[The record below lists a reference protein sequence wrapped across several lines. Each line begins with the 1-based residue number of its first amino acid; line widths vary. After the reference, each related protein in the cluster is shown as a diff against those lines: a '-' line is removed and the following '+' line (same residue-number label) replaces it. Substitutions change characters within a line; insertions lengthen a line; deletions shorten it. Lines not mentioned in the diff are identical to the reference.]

1 MSDTIRTFQWLKGD
15 KAGQF
20 VKWNGEISNDGGMNF
35 LLFEDGSRGNE
46 ELIGDYFMEVQSEA
60 HGFIDS
66 EMMAPQPN
74 SLPRE
79 NNPPLQLVRSNVPAE
94 PVHQLSPIA
103 KLLKDSKKNKS
114 TIDIEIVVDIPPA
127 DLMRILAESYDD
139 GEKQVLEYLAS
150 NVDAEDLRNQIAK
163 QVWLQAFKSKTK
175 QKRNEATA

>member
-1 MSDTIRTFQWLKGD
+1 MSNTIKTFQWIKGD
-15 KAGQF
+15 KAGEF
-20 VKWNGEISNDGGMNF
+20 VKWDGTILNDGGMKF
-35 LLFEDGSRGNE
+35 LIFEDGSRGNE
-46 ELIGDYFMEVQSEA
+46 ELMGDYFMEVENEA
-60 HGFIDS
+60 NGFIDA
-66 EMMAPQPN
+66 EMMKAQPN
-74 SLPRE
+74 SLPKE
-79 NNPPLQLVRSNVPAE
+79 NNPPLQRVKPAE
-94 PVHQLSPIA
+94 PTPVQLSPIA

-150 NVDAEDLRNQIAK
+150 NVDAEDLRIQIAK

>member
-15 KAGQF
+15 KAGEF
-20 VKWNGEISNDGGMNF
+20 VKWNGEILNDGGMNF

-46 ELIGDYFMEVQSEA
+46 ELMGDYFMEVASEA

-66 EMMAPQPN
+66 EMMKPQPN
-74 SLPRE
+74 GLPQE
-79 NNPPLQLVRSNVPAE
+79 NNPPLQRVSPPA
-94 PVHQLSPIA
+94 PTAIQLSPIA

-114 TIDIEIVVDIPPA
+114 TIEIEIVVDIPPA